1 MNRQILFR
9 GRQGNIWYFG
19 DLQHD
24 QDGNTFISFY
34 DEIEHARRVKPVE
47 PETVGQFTGLTDK
60 YSENIF
66 EGDIVHYGDADERRL
81 VAYVED
87 GFLSV
92 PDDKSQYALPL
103 GTWLSACVVCGNKYD
118 NPGLITES
126 ASAEKEV

>member
-9 GRQGNIWYFG
+9 GKKGNIWYFG

-47 PETVGQFTGLTDK
+47 SETVGQFTGLTDEN
-60 YSENIF
+60 SENIF
-66 EGDIVHYGDADERRL
+66 EGDVVHYGDANERRL

-87 GFLSV
+87 SFLSV
-92 PDDKSQYALPL
+92 PENKGQYSLPL
-103 GTWLSACVVCGNKYD
+103 RMWISACVVCGNKYD
-118 NPGLITES
+118 NPELVTEI
-126 ASAEKEV
+126 ASAEKEA